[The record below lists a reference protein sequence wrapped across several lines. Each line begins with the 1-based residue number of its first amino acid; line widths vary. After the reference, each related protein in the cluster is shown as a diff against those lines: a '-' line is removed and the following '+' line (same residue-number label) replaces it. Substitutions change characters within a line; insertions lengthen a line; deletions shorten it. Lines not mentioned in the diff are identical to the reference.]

1 MQNNRNS
8 IMFENVKLQS
18 KNFSGE
24 IKPMNDR
31 GNRTCLVVLTV
42 KHAKELGFD
51 TVSEMVET
59 LKADDWNIRQFKA
72 SENEPNR
79 EPDAYMP
86 VKAVYY
92 RTRRS
97 NIWIKKPNGKGI
109 PLTED
114 TVGDLDSYYIEYAN
128 VIINKHYYDSHGR
141 QGYNNEIK
149 SMEVFIEED
158 EIMARNRSCEDDYPD
173 VIVPFN

>member
-1 MQNNRNS
+1 MKNNSNS

-31 GNRTCLVVLTV
+31 GNRTCLVVLNID
-42 KHAKELGFD
+42 HARELGFNSV
-51 TVSEMVET
+51 TEMVET
-59 LKADDWNIRQFKA
+59 LRADDWNIKQFKP
-72 SENEPNR
+72 SEKEPNR

-92 RTRRS
+92 RTRQS
-97 NIWIKKPNGKGI
+97 NIWMKKPNGKGVS
-109 PLTED
+109 LSED
-114 TVGDLDSYYIEYAN
+114 NVGDLDKYYIDYAN

-158 EIMARNRSCEDDYPD
+158 EIMARNRSYEEDLPEE
-173 VIVPFN
+173 IPFN